1 MYCNNIVLPYIIL
14 ASLFLT
20 VIATAIYLV
29 LFLPV
34 QECNLQPGGKCNCAE
49 LRRILFKPPEEADLS
64 LKADDLKKLKWTG
77 KDGEKI
83 ANHIEEKIRRTS
95 ETRLLQME
103 KEWTE
108 KVSMARSEALA
119 HCEARIA
126 EVERQC
132 RAKVAAIEQR
142 CHQKLKNMMERDNL
156 QQFNALS

>member
-1 MYCNNIVLPYIIL
+1 M
-14 ASLFLT
+14 
-20 VIATAIYLV
+20 
-29 LFLPV
+29 
-34 QECNLQPGGKCNCAE
+34 QPGGKCNCAE
-49 LRRILFKPPEEADLS
+49 LRRILFQSHENDLS

-103 KEWTE
+103 REWTD
-108 KVSMARSEALA
+108 KVAMARSEALA

-142 CHQKLKNMMERDNL
+142 YQQRLKNILDRKEHSFYNT
-156 QQFNALS
+156 LS

>member
-1 MYCNNIVLPYIIL
+1 MIE
-14 ASLFLT
+14 SFL
-20 VIATAIYLV
+20 
-29 LFLPV
+29 
-34 QECNLQPGGKCNCAE
+34 QDCNLQPGGQCNCAE
-49 LRRILFKPPEEADLS
+49 LRRILFQSQEEETDVS

-103 KEWTE
+103 KEWNDR
-108 KVSMARSEALA
+108 VAMARSEALA

-142 CHQKLKNMMERDNL
+142 CEQKLKHHLRR
-156 QQFNALS
+156 FNTLT